1 MPEPGRTATGVN
13 FRDPGLSIWVM
24 RRRPGG
30 LGFFFD
36 YGEKFSGQKQLE
48 CTLRG
53 GILVT

>member
-30 LGFFFD
+30 LGFFFLIMVRNSLD
-36 YGEKFSGQKQLE
+36 KNSWSAH
-48 CTLRG
+48 
-53 GILVT
+53 